1 MTHAPVFYTT
11 IASPVGDLLLT
22 GTETHLT
29 GLYMT
34 PHTHGP
40 DRRDDWVANDAP
52 FRTVVRQ
59 LAEYFDGTRQTFD
72 VALAPHGTTFQQR
85 VWHALSE
92 IPYGITVSYAHIAR
106 AIENPKGV
114 RAVGPRKWPKPHLD
128 YRTVPSCD
136 RRQRITHRVWR
147 WTASQ
152 RVASHA
158 RVYGADTP
166 NAVSAA
172 DNSARVRAYS
182 STGTPC
188 AIASHAC
195 RRLVAPAAGPIG

>member
-11 IASPVGDLLLT
+11 ITSPVGDLLLT

-85 VWHALSE
+85 VWQALSE
-92 IPYGITVSYAHIAR
+92 IPYGTTVSYAHIAR

-114 RAVGPRKWPKPHLD
+114 RAVGLANGRNPISIIVPCHRVIGANGSLTGYGGGLPRKEWLLTHESTV
-128 YRTVPSCD
+128 RTHQT
-136 RRQRITHRVWR
+136 R
-147 WTASQ
+147 
-152 RVASHA
+152 
-158 RVYGADTP
+158 
-166 NAVSAA
+166 
-172 DNSARVRAYS
+172 
-182 STGTPC
+182 
-188 AIASHAC
+188 
-195 RRLVAPAAGPIG
+195 